1 MRIVAYL
8 YQDPLLDA
16 IADPVEW
23 PLKVAQVYQDLATD
37 GPPASTKRKSVK
49 QTSAWEKSLLEKRPQ
64 WQQLLQ
70 DCDAEVPDFV
80 LVRQL
85 EDLGHSVQEVSDRLV
100 ELESRGISLL
110 TLEEL
115 ERSGFD
121 PSALVVE
128 DSRAEALQKLQEM
141 QQNQRSRRIRQGH
154 ARNRVKAL
162 PPPGKAPYG
171 YRRSKAGYV
180 IDRSTAPVVKDFFE
194 QFLLYGSIR
203 GAVRY
208 LAKRYNKKMSAS
220 TGMRWL
226 TNPVYRGDLEYQDG
240 KIIRDT
246 HPAIISRDE
255 AAQVDRLLKR
265 NRRIAPRAASAPRS
279 LAGLVACGEC
289 QSSMTVTRVTTHNR
303 QQEYLYLRPRNCPKQ
318 PKCSAIPYDEVLQAT
333 IQRICEDLPR
343 AVSGV
348 ELPDMTQMKQGMAG
362 AIAAKQSALEQLP
375 ALVESGVLD
384 QETADLR
391 AYKLRTEMAELED
404 KLSQLPPVDLQATAQ
419 TVSIPQFWF
428 DLSESER
435 RFYFREF
442 IRQIQLLRHD
452 QEWELK
458 LLFFFSP

>member
-1 MRIVAYL
+1 MKIVAYL
-8 YQDPLLDA
+8 YQDPLLEA
-16 IADPVEW
+16 VANAVEW
-23 PLKVAQVYQDLATD
+23 PVEVTQVYQDLALAD
-37 GPPASTKRKSVK
+37 APPPRGKSVK
-49 QTSAWEKSLLEKRPQ
+49 PVSSLEKQPLEKRSQ

-70 DCDAEVPDFV
+70 DCETETPDFV
-80 LVRQL
+80 LVRHL
-85 EDLGHSVQEVSDRLV
+85 EDLGDSLQEVSDRLM
-100 ELESRGISLL
+100 ELELREIPLI

-115 ERSGFD
+115 ERSAGD
-121 PSALVVE
+121 VAALLVE
-128 DSRAEALQKLQEM
+128 NSRTAALQHLQEM

-171 YRRSKAGYV
+171 YRRSKSGYV
-180 IDRSTAPVVKDFFE
+180 VDRSTAPVVKDFFE

-208 LAKRYNKKMSAS
+208 LAKRYNKKVSAS

-226 TNPVYRGDLEYQDG
+226 TNPAYRGDLEYQDG
-240 KIIRDT
+240 KIVRNT
-246 HPAIISRDE
+246 HPPIISRDE

-289 QSSMTVTRVTTHNR
+289 QSAMTVTRVTTHNR
-303 QQEYLYLRPRNCPKQ
+303 QQEYLYLRPRNCAKQ

-348 ELPDMTQMKQGMAG
+348 ELPDMAQVKQGMTG
-362 AIAAKQSALEQLP
+362 AIAAKQAALDQLP
-375 ALVESGVLD
+375 ALVSSQVLD
-384 QETADLR
+384 QDTADLR

-404 KLSQLPPVDLQATAQ
+404 KLAQLPPVDLKATAQ
-419 TVSIPQFWF
+419 TVSIPQFWL

-442 IRQIQLLRHD
+442 IRQIQLMRD
-452 QEWELK
+452 QQNWELK

>member
-1 MRIVAYL
+1 MKIVAYL
-8 YQDPLLDA
+8 YRDPLLEA
-16 IADPVEW
+16 IAEAVEW
-23 PLKVAQVYQDLATD
+23 PLEVTQVYQDLALAD
-37 GPPASTKRKSVK
+37 PPPKRKSVK
-49 QTSAWEKSLLEKRPQ
+49 PVSSLEKQPLEKRSQ

-70 DCDAEVPDFV
+70 DCEMEPPEFV
-80 LVRQL
+80 LVRHL
-85 EDLGHSVQEVSDRLV
+85 EDLGDSLQEVSDRLI
-100 ELESRGISLL
+100 ELESCGVPLI
-110 TLEEL
+110 TLEDV
-115 ERSGFD
+115 ERSGGD
-121 PSALVVE
+121 AAALLVE
-128 DSRAEALQKLQEM
+128 NSRTAALQHLQEM

-171 YRRSKAGYV
+171 YRRSKSGYV
-180 IDRSTAPVVKDFFE
+180 VDRSTAPVVKDFFE

-208 LAKRYNKKMSAS
+208 LAKRYNKKVSAS

-226 TNPVYRGDLEYQDG
+226 TNPAYRGDLEYQDG
-240 KIIRDT
+240 KIVRDT
-246 HPAIISRDE
+246 HPPIISRDE

-289 QSSMTVTRVTTHNR
+289 QSAMTVTRVTTHNR
-303 QQEYLYLRPRNCPKQ
+303 QQEYLYLRPRNCAKQ

-348 ELPDMTQMKQGMAG
+348 ELPDMTQVKQGMTG
-362 AIAAKQSALEQLP
+362 AIAAKQAALEQLP
-375 ALVESGVLD
+375 ALVSSQVLD
-384 QETADLR
+384 QDTADLR

-404 KLSQLPPVDLQATAQ
+404 KLAQLPPVDLKATAQ
-419 TVSIPQFWF
+419 TVSIPQFWL

-442 IRQIQLLRHD
+442 IRQIQLLRHE
-452 QEWELK
+452 QNWELK

>member
-1 MRIVAYL
+1 MT
-8 YQDPLLDA
+8 
-16 IADPVEW
+16 
-23 PLKVAQVYQDLATD
+23 TD
-37 GPPASTKRKSVK
+37 
-49 QTSAWEKSLLEKRPQ
+49 
-64 WQQLLQ
+64 
-70 DCDAEVPDFV
+70 
-80 LVRQL
+80 
-85 EDLGHSVQEVSDRLV
+85 
-100 ELESRGISLL
+100 ESRA
-110 TLEEL
+110 T
-115 ERSGFD
+115 
-121 PSALVVE
+121 
-128 DSRAEALQKLQEM
+128 ALQRLQEI

-171 YRRSKAGYV
+171 YRRSKPGYV
-180 IDRSTAPVVKDFFE
+180 VDRSTAPVVKDFFE

-208 LAKRYNKKMSAS
+208 LAKRYNKKISAS
-220 TGMRWL
+220 TGLRWL

-246 HPAIISRDE
+246 HSAIISRDE

-279 LAGLVACGEC
+279 LAGLVVCGEC
-289 QSSMTVTRVTTHNR
+289 QSAMTVTRVTTHNR
-303 QQEYLYLRPRNCPKQ
+303 QQEYLYLRPRNCSRQ

-348 ELPDMTQMKQGMAG
+348 ELPDMTQLKQGMMG

-375 ALVESGVLD
+375 ALVSDQVLD
-384 QETADLR
+384 QDTADLR

-404 KLSQLPPVDLQATAQ
+404 KLAQLPPVDLQATAQ

-442 IRQIQLLRHD
+442 IRQIQLVRSGQD
-452 QEWELK
+452 WVLK
-458 LLFFFSP
+458 LMFFFNS